1 MGSAKM
7 SEVRRHGKRRPTAS
21 LLSVRWP
28 LAQTRRVSPKYLL
41 VRSSSTTGCWDFRY
55 EASMML
61 LSFRVLHGTAN
72 DLQQDNNYVSDWTV
86 DITSQCSLIVIVQLE
101 ATSRRS
107 LAEDEVTS
115 SCEELW
121 VYVVWKTR
129 IKLVSSKT
137 L

>member
-1 MGSAKM
+1 
-7 SEVRRHGKRRPTAS
+7 
-21 LLSVRWP
+21 
-28 LAQTRRVSPKYLL
+28 
-41 VRSSSTTGCWDFRY
+41 
-55 EASMML
+55 MML

-86 DITSQCSLIVIVQLE
+86 DIISQCSLIVIVQLE

>member
-1 MGSAKM
+1 
-7 SEVRRHGKRRPTAS
+7 
-21 LLSVRWP
+21 
-28 LAQTRRVSPKYLL
+28 
-41 VRSSSTTGCWDFRY
+41 
-55 EASMML
+55 MML
-61 LSFRVLHGTAN
+61 LSFRVLQGTAN
-72 DLQQDNNYVSDWTV
+72 DLQQDNNYVSDWTI
-86 DITSQCSLIVIVQLE
+86 DITSQRSLIVIVQLE